1 MPKLLRNRLLAIP
14 AFVLATTGAAH
25 AALPQEITTA
35 ISDYQTDALSALA
48 LVLAAGAAV
57 WALRTLGRKL
67 NWW

>member
-1 MPKLLRNRLLAIP
+1 MSKSLRNRLMAIP
-14 AFVLATTGAAH
+14 VFAVATTGAAH

-35 ISDYQTDALSALA
+35 IGDYQTDALSALA